1 MEVKL
6 FGRKAKDIKPGDL
19 FKPTFSSEEGREI
32 VILKKTNT
40 FKVLLEMYD
49 TGNITLDQ
57 LIKNIRKEVEPN
69 NA

>member
-6 FGRKAKDIKPGDL
+6 FGRKAEDIKPGDL
-19 FKPTFSSEEGREI
+19 FKPTFSSEEGRNI

-49 TGNITLDQ
+49 TNKISLDK
-57 LIKNIRKEVEPN
+57 LIENIRKEVEPD